1 MWALLLKTTR
11 QIPLRGLIILWRGGA
26 CPGSEVNSD
35 TLCSLRL
42 LPDSAN
48 SFITV
53 SALSRDTQAV
63 AHRSR
68 FPRHAAADCC
78 SAGFMS
84 RAGSWYKWFFYSDR
98 CVLSASKTTYPRHRR
113 CSPAFI
119 IWRVFFPLVYFNSIY
134 GECVVSLGNILG
146 LGSWWEF
153 TVF

>member
-1 MWALLLKTTR
+1 MHVVNSWWKTFRNPLYIWYAVFKIQVDKGTFYHVSPPLEDH
-11 QIPLRGLIILWRGGA
+11 QADPLRGLIILWRGGA

-68 FPRHAAADCC
+68 FPRHAVSDCC

-84 RAGSWYKWFFYSDR
+84 RAGSWYKLF
-98 CVLSASKTTYPRHRR
+98 
-113 CSPAFI
+113 
-119 IWRVFFPLVYFNSIY
+119 
-134 GECVVSLGNILG
+134 
-146 LGSWWEF
+146 F
-153 TVF
+153 TVTDVFCQHLKLLTQGIGGAVQHL

>member
-1 MWALLLKTTR
+1 MWTLLLKTTR

-68 FPRHAAADCC
+68 FPRHAASDCC

-119 IWRVFFPLVYFNSIY
+119 IGRGFFFLSFFLTVYT
-134 GECVVSLGNILG
+134 VSVLYLWVI
-146 LGSWWEF
+146 F
-153 TVF
+153 